1 MTNTIIVTS
10 MTGLVTKKIRN
21 VLFFFFF
28 FFCRGNNK
36 YRMRLRVFTL
46 GFTELIES
54 VS

>member
-1 MTNTIIVTS
+1 MISTIIVTS
-10 MTGLVTKKIRN
+10 MTGLVTKKIKN
-21 VLFFFFF
+21 FLLS
-28 FFCRGNNK
+28 FCRENNK

>member
-1 MTNTIIVTS
+1 MINTIIVTS

-21 VLFFFFF
+21 FLLSLE
-28 FFCRGNNK
+28 GNSK
-36 YRMRLRVFTL
+36 YRMRLRIFTL

>member
-1 MTNTIIVTS
+1 MISMIIVTS
-10 MTGLVTKKIRN
+10 MTGQVTKKIKN
-21 VLFFFFF
+21 
-28 FFCRGNNK
+28 FCFHFVGENNK